1 MFFLLLLALAAAPA
15 PAAQV
20 ARKIV
25 SDNGDPILYPSY
37 LTVYDGSLFFRANNL
52 TNGNN
57 VELWAFNG
65 DVARMVADINPGS
78 AGSDPSYLAAYN
90 GTLYSE
96 DTLKS
101 TLEASVNARTV
112 WVKVQP
118 LDTKVSQV
126 WIQVR
131 TKGGGT
137 DMELAGEIDKQIAI
151 RLAAGN
157 LTPAQSQPKPR

>member
-1 MFFLLLLALAAAPA
+1 MRLKWTGLLVLLLISLLLGGCVDTLSGRNRAAVPFVKDKIEARYERSPMEIWQ
-15 PAAQV
+15 AA
-20 ARKIV
+20 K
-25 SDNGDPILYPSY
+25 
-37 LTVYDGSLFFRANNL
+37 
-52 TNGNN
+52 
-57 VELWAFNG
+57 
-65 DVARMVADINPGS
+65 DV
-78 AGSDPSYLAAYN
+78 LAYN

-151 RLAAGN
+151 RLAAHN
-157 LTPAQSQPKPR
+157 LTPASSRTQPR